1 MPNATT
7 ELFLDDRRATIE
19 PDENGALPTL
29 EELRD
34 MANEYGLD
42 SYVSDAQ
49 LSFDRDEAIRAS
61 TMGKAKKLVR
71 SRLKMERERLDR
83 QVAELAATDPLDR
96 KVNPLLGK
104 KDNDRL
110 AIAKANTEANI
121 KALEDASDAL
131 ILSTVQMIK
140 DSMDGQLTQR
150 AAMLASDGLKPE
162 VARLLASLNLNLD
175 LSLNGR
181 QTEQL
186 MSALLTCN
194 ENQLNA
200 VLKNQK
206 VPMAVKLMAKR
217 LKDDLKAGSTTAL
230 ESLWDRI
237 FGKGILD
244 IDGQAANYKRS
255 TMAGSRQQAP
265 QSQTVINLGGT
276 LPRSNGRAIRGEDAN
291 RLLHD
296 AALPDRPLSRE
307 AYLMIREHF
316 TYADEPQSA
325 RVPTVDADCQ
335 VVDSDQGQGLSAESD
350 FQKELEELL

>member
-1 MPNATT
+1 MSNAST
-7 ELFLDDRRATIE
+7 ELFPDNRQAEIE
-19 PDENGALPTL
+19 PDESGAMPTF

-42 SYVSDAQ
+42 SHVSDAQ

-61 TMGKAKKLVR
+61 TLDRTKKLVR
-71 SRLKMERERLDR
+71 SRLKAERERLDR
-83 QVAELAATDPLDR
+83 QVAELAATDPLER
-96 KVNPLLGK
+96 KVNPLLSK

-110 AIAKANTEANI
+110 VAAKANTEANI

-131 ILSTVQMIK
+131 NLSTAQMIR
-140 DSMDGQLTQR
+140 DTMDGQLTQR
-150 AAMLASDGLKPE
+150 AAMLASDGLKPK

-200 VLKNQK
+200 VLKNPK

-217 LKDDLKAGSTTAL
+217 LQDDLKAGSTVAL

-237 FGKGILD
+237 FGKNIFD

-265 QSQTVINLGGT
+265 QSNTFISLGGT
-276 LPRSNGRAIRGEDAN
+276 LPRSNGKAVRGEDAN

-316 TYADEPQSA
+316 TYADEPQPA
-325 RVPTVDADCQ
+325 RVPTVDTDCQ
-335 VVDSDQGQGLSAESD
+335 VVDSGHEDD